1 MRIFTASL
9 VGSAFAALLCSTV
22 QAQSDWQAAWAKTVA
37 AAEQEGELVLY
48 VAPGTAMRTF
58 FQEAWPRD
66 FPKIKLQQS
75 AIPVAQFFMRIRT
88 ERSGGKF
95 LWDAAVHGTSA
106 GSPIVKDGALDP
118 LQPEFLLPEVRDP
131 AVWGG
136 WDSAFYDV
144 GKQYMLATQKFL
156 KMPYY
161 NAKMVPPE
169 KVERLGVK
177 LLLDPEYKGKIVWH
191 DPAVAGS
198 GRTFAY
204 VLRKLLGDDGLK
216 QFVVG
221 QQVLLPSTQKEVVDR
236 MGREEKAIGLGPP
249 MEPELDIFAKAGL
262 QLDIRPFG
270 NRPEA
275 GAYMNIGGTA
285 LMVYNQRPHPNATRV
300 FVNWFLSRATQAE
313 FAKAMDQNSRRRD
326 VASVVPPERTP
337 IEGAQYYEPQREE
350 FLDEVEAAQDYVT
363 RIRGQN

>member
-1 MRIFTASL
+1 MSKSFVGCLIAVLISTA
-9 VGSAFAALLCSTV
+9 A
-22 QAQSDWQAAWAKTVA
+22 QAQSDWQAEWSKTVA

-48 VAPGTAMRTF
+48 LAPGTAYRTF
-58 FQEAWPRD
+58 FQDAWARD

-88 ERSGGKF
+88 ERAGGKF
-95 LWDAAVHGTSA
+95 LWDAGVHGTSA
-106 GSPIVKDGALDP
+106 GTPIVKDGALDP
-118 LQPEFLLPEVRDP
+118 LRPEFILPEVRDA

-144 GKQYMLATQKFL
+144 GKQYMLASQKFL

-161 NAKMVPPE
+161 NAKMVPPD
-169 KVERLGVK
+169 KVERLGAK

-191 DPAVAGS
+191 DPSVAGS

-204 VLRKLLGDDGLK
+204 VLRKLMGDEGLK

-262 QLDIRPFG
+262 KLDIRPFG

-275 GAYMNIGGTA
+275 GAYMNIGGSA
-285 LMVYNQRPHPNATRV
+285 LMIYNKRPHPNATRV
-300 FVNWFLSRATQAE
+300 FANWFLSRAIQAE
-313 FAKAMDQNSRRRD
+313 LAKVMDQNSRRRD
-326 VASVVPPERTP
+326 VAAVVPPERAP
-337 IEGAQYYEPQREE
+337 IDGVRYHEPQREE
-350 FLDEVEAAQDYVT
+350 FLDEVEAAQEYVA